1 MRGRS
6 EGSRVKGNIP
16 RLGEKLLSFLL
27 PRERQDIL
35 LGDFIE
41 CYRGKLKA
49 KGRTVALLWFW
60 TQVFASVPAFLRYR
74 TRFAGIMLRSYV
86 TLALRSLYKQ
96 AGYSLLNLSGLA
108 VGIACFVVIMLYV
121 KDERSF
127 DTFHQHSE
135 HTYRLLDFRKVNGI
149 GEESASAPIPLGQA
163 IKEDYPDEI
172 KASVRFFNFQA
183 PTLALAHTPAS
194 GEVLQF
200 NERKLFFTDP
210 DFFKVFDFPLSAGD
224 ESTALRAPNQVLV
237 TREIAEK
244 YFGKD
249 DPLGK
254 VLRFEDKHD
263 LVVSGVFGDLPTNT
277 HLDFDFL
284 VSFSTL
290 DSPEVL
296 RTILRESWIWNPA
309 WTYLVLNENVNP
321 ADMEAK
327 FPDFVRSHF
336 DESRHDRVK
345 LYLQPLESIHL
356 ESKLDYEMGPN
367 SDKAYVYVFTTIAV
381 FILLISCFN
390 FINLTTARSTRRARE
405 IGMRKILGGYR
416 TQLIGQFL
424 SESVITS
431 LVSLVLAF
439 PVIWLLLR
447 VMNNFSGKNLQLSWT
462 EQPLLLPGLI
472 GLTALIGLI
481 SGIYP
486 AFFLSSYRPA
496 QAVKGGRY
504 VEASQGIAF
513 RKILVVGQFSLSVIL
528 IVGTTIALKQLD
540 FLQKRS
546 LGFDQEKVLLL
557 PTLRSPLMDQY
568 TSFKNRLLNNPNIL
582 SLTTVEDIPGVK
594 HQTGDY
600 KPDGKGERQQ
610 FPRLIVH
617 DDFAKTMGIEM
628 AAGRGFSADFKTD
641 PGETAIIN
649 RAMVD
654 LLGWGSPEE
663 AIGKPFDKE
672 TIVGVT
678 ENFHFASLHRPVG
691 PFVLT
696 RMGNGSGAMAFSA
709 RYVAVRMNTENLDE
723 TLRYIED
730 QWFDFTPNR
739 PFEYVFLGDLLGAQ
753 YEAEATLGKVAGSFA
768 GLSVLIACLGLFGL
782 ASFTTERR
790 IKEIGIRKVM
800 GATVTRLVVMLSSSF
815 VKLVLLSIVIASP
828 VAYLAL
834 NSWLSDFAYRTSI
847 GIWPFITSG
856 GIAILIVL
864 VTVSYQT
871 IKAASTNPVKS
882 LRYE

>member
-1 MRGRS
+1 MKGESDNSKNRS
-6 EGSRVKGNIP
+6 TIP
-16 RLGEKLLSFLL
+16 GLGERLLTFLL
-27 PRERQDIL
+27 PHERQDIL

-41 CYRGKLKA
+41 CYRTKLNA
-49 KGRTVALLWFW
+49 KGPLVAKLWFW
-60 TQVFASVPAFLRYR
+60 LQVFASVPSFIRYR

-96 AGYSLLNLSGLA
+96 AAYSFLNLSGLA

-121 KDERSF
+121 KDEQSY
-127 DTFHQHSE
+127 DTFHESSE
-135 HTYRLLDFRKVNGI
+135 RTYRLLDIRKVDGI
-149 GEESASAPIPLGQA
+149 GEESASAPIMLGEA
-163 IKEDYPDEI
+163 MKEDYPDEI
-172 KASVRFFNFQA
+172 SAGVRFFNFQA
-183 PTLALAHTPAS
+183 PTLALAHTPVS
-194 GEVLQF
+194 GEVRQF

-210 DFFKVFDFPLSAGD
+210 DFFKVFNFRLSAGD
-224 ESTALRAPNQVLV
+224 EETALAEPNQVLI
-237 TREIAEK
+237 TKEMAGK
-244 YFGKD
+244 YFGD
-249 DPLGK
+249 EDPLGK
-254 VLRFEDKHD
+254 ILRFEDKHD
-263 LVVSGVFGDLPTNT
+263 LVVSGVFGDLATNT

-290 DSPEVL
+290 DNPEVL
-296 RTILRESWIWNPA
+296 RTRLRESWIWNPA
-309 WTYLVLNENVNP
+309 WTYLVLNENVSP
-321 ADMEAK
+321 AYMEAK
-327 FPDFVRSHF
+327 FPDFVKSHF

-345 LYLQPLESIHL
+345 LYLQPLEEIHL

-431 LVSLVLAF
+431 LVSLLLAF

-447 VMNNFSGKNLQLSWT
+447 VMNNFSGKNLTLSWS
-462 EQPLLLPGLI
+462 EQPMLLPGLI

-504 VEASQGIAF
+504 VEATRGIVF

-568 TSFKNRLLNNPNIL
+568 ASFKGRLLDNPDIL

-594 HQTGDY
+594 HQTGGY
-600 KPDGKGERQQ
+600 RPNGTGEEQQ
-610 FPRLIVH
+610 FPRLVVH
-617 DDFAKTMGIEM
+617 DDFARTMGIDM
-628 AAGRGFSADFKTD
+628 AAGRGFNEEFKTD
-641 PGETAIIN
+641 VGETAIIN

-654 LLGWGSPEE
+654 LLGWGNPEDV
-663 AIGKPFDKE
+663 IGKRFDRK

-678 ENFHFASLHRPVG
+678 ENFHFTSLHRPVG
-691 PFVLT
+691 PFVLM
-696 RMGNGSGAMAFSA
+696 RIGDGSGAMAFSA
-709 RYVAVRMNTENLDE
+709 RYIAVRVNTEHIDE
-723 TLRYIED
+723 TIDFIRD
-730 QWFDFTPNR
+730 QWFSFTPNR
-739 PFEYVFLGDLLGAQ
+739 PFEYLFLGDLLGDQ
-753 YEAEATLGKVAGSFA
+753 YEAEATLGKVAGAFA

-800 GATVTRLVVMLSSSF
+800 GATVSRLVVMLSSSF

-856 GIAILIVL
+856 GIAVLIVL
-864 VTVSYQT
+864 LTVSYQT
-871 IKAASTNPVKS
+871 IKAASTNPVNS

>member
-1 MRGRS
+1 MSGTS
-6 EGSRVKGNIP
+6 GKPEKGGSIP
-16 RLGEKLLSFLL
+16 GLGERLLTFLL
-27 PRERQDIL
+27 PYERRDLL
-35 LGDFIE
+35 LGDFVE
-41 CYRGKLKA
+41 CYGRKLASKGKF
-49 KGRTVALLWFW
+49 VALLWFW
-60 TQVFASVPAFLRYR
+60 AQVLASVPSFIRYR
-74 TRFAGIMLRSYV
+74 TRFSGIMLGSYV

-108 VGIACFVVIMLYV
+108 VGLACFVVIMLYV
-121 KDERSF
+121 KDEQSF
-127 DTFHQHSE
+127 DTFHKDSKN
-135 HTYRLLDFRKVNGI
+135 TYRLLDFRKVDGI
-149 GEESASAPIPLGQA
+149 GEESASAPIMLGAAMKQ
-163 IKEDYPDEI
+163 DYPDEI
-172 KASVRFFNFQA
+172 EASVRFFNFQA
-183 PTLALAHTPAS
+183 PTLALAHTPQS
-194 GEVLQF
+194 GEVRQF

-210 DFFKVFDFPLSAGD
+210 DFFKVFDFPLSVGD
-224 ESTALRAPNQVLV
+224 EQTALNEPNQILI
-237 TREIAEK
+237 TQEMALK
-244 YFGKD
+244 YFKGE
-249 DPLGK
+249 DPMGK

-263 LVVSGVFGDLPTNT
+263 LMVSGVFGDMPSNT

-290 DSPEVL
+290 NNPEVL
-296 RTILRESWIWNPA
+296 RKRLKESWIWNPS
-309 WTYLVLNENVNP
+309 WTYLMLNENVAP
-321 ADMEAK
+321 EDMEAK
-327 FPDFVRSHF
+327 FHDFVVSHF
-336 DESRHDRVK
+336 DESRQDRVK
-345 LYLQPLESIHL
+345 LYLQPLEDIHL

-431 LVSLVLAF
+431 LVSLLLAF

-447 VMNNFSGKNLQLSWT
+447 LLNNFSGKNLQLDWA
-462 EQPLLLPGLI
+462 EQPLLLPALIGLTGLI
-472 GLTALIGLI
+472 GLV

-504 VEASQGIAF
+504 VEAARGILF
-513 RKILVVGQFSLSVIL
+513 RKVLVVGQFSLSVIL

-557 PTLRSPLMDQY
+557 PTLRSPLMEQY
-568 TSFKNRLLNNPNIL
+568 ASFKGRLLDNPNIL
-582 SLTTVEDIPGVK
+582 SMTTVEDIPGVK
-594 HQTGDY
+594 HQTGGY
-600 KPDGKGERQQ
+600 KPDGKGEQQQ
-610 FPRLIVH
+610 FPRLVVH
-617 DDFAKTMGIEM
+617 DDFARTMGIEM
-628 AAGRGFSADFKTD
+628 AAGRGFSEAFKTD
-641 PGETAIIN
+641 PGETAIVN

-663 AIGKPFDKE
+663 AIGKSFDSE

-678 ENFHFASLHRPVG
+678 ENFHFASLHRPIG

-696 RMGNGSGAMAFSA
+696 RIGEGASAMAFSA
-709 RYVAVRMNTENLDE
+709 RYIAVRVNTENMDE
-723 TLRYIED
+723 TLSFIQG
-730 QWFDFTPNR
+730 QWFSFTPNR
-739 PFEYVFLGDLLGAQ
+739 PFEYLFLGDLLGAQ
-753 YEAEATLGKVAGSFA
+753 YEAEATLGKVAGAFA

-834 NSWLSDFAYRTSI
+834 NSWLSDFAYRTTI
-847 GIWPFITSG
+847 GLWPFVSSAM
-856 GIAILIVL
+856 IAILIVL
-864 VTVSYQT
+864 LTVSYQT

>member
-1 MRGRS
+1 M
-6 EGSRVKGNIP
+6 KGAQGNKGKNNIP
-16 RLGEKLLSFLL
+16 TLGERLLSFLL
-27 PRERQDIL
+27 PDDKQDIL

-41 CYRGKLKA
+41 CYRVKLKS
-49 KGRTVALLWFW
+49 KGRLIALLWFW
-60 TQVFASVPAFLRYR
+60 FQVCASVPSFVRYR

-108 VGIACFVVIMLYV
+108 VGIACFVVILLYV
-121 KDERSF
+121 KDEQSF
-127 DTFHQHSE
+127 DTFHRHSKQ
-135 HTYRLLDFRKVNGI
+135 TYRLLDFRKVDGT
-149 GEESASAPIPLGQA
+149 GEESASAPIMLGEA
-163 IKEDYPDEI
+163 MKADYPNEI
-172 KASVRFFNFQA
+172 RASVRFFNFQA
-183 PTLALAHTPAS
+183 PTLALAHTPVT
-194 GEVLQF
+194 GEVRQF

-210 DFFKVFDFPLSAGD
+210 DFFEVFDFPLSAGD
-224 ESTALRAPNQVLV
+224 ERTALLEPNQVLI
-237 TREIAEK
+237 TQEMAQK
-244 YFGKD
+244 YFGD
-249 DPLGK
+249 TDPLGK

-263 LVVSGVFGDLPTNT
+263 LTVAGVFGDLPSNS

-290 DSPEVL
+290 DNPEVL
-296 RTILRESWIWNPA
+296 RTRLKESWIWNPA

-327 FPDFVRSHF
+327 FPEFVKSHF
-336 DESRHDRVK
+336 DKSRHDRVK
-345 LYLQPLESIHL
+345 LYLQPLEEIHL

-367 SDKAYVYVFTTIAV
+367 SDKAYVYVFTTIAI

-431 LVSLVLAF
+431 LVSLALAF
-439 PVIWLLLR
+439 PVIWLLLK
-447 VMNNFSGKNLQLSWT
+447 VMNNFSGKNLSLNWT
-462 EQPLLLPGLI
+462 EQPMLLLGLL
-472 GLTALIGLI
+472 GLTMLIGLI

-504 VEASQGIAF
+504 VEASRGIVF
-513 RKILVVGQFSLSVIL
+513 RKVLVVGQFSLSVIL

-546 LGFDQEKVLLL
+546 LGFDKEKVLLL
-557 PTLRSPLMDQY
+557 PTLRSPLMEQY
-568 TSFKNRLLNNPNIL
+568 ASFKGRLLDNPNIL

-594 HQTGDY
+594 HQTGGY
-600 KPDGKGERQQ
+600 KPKGNGEEQQ
-610 FPRLIVH
+610 FPRLVVH

-628 AAGRGFSADFKTD
+628 AAGRGFSAEFKTD

-663 AIGKPFDKE
+663 AVGKSFDSE

-678 ENFHFASLHRPVG
+678 ENFHFTSLHRPVG

-696 RMGNGSGAMAFSA
+696 RIGDGASNMAFSA
-709 RYVAVRMNTENLDE
+709 RYIAVRMNTENIDE
-723 TLRYIED
+723 TLGFIQD
-730 QWFDFTPNR
+730 QWFSFTPNR
-739 PFEYVFLGDLLGAQ
+739 PFEYLFLGDLLGAQ
-753 YEAEATLGKVAGSFA
+753 YEAEATLGRVAGAFA

-834 NSWLSDFAYRTSI
+834 NSWLNDFAYRTSI
-847 GIWPFITSG
+847 GVWPFISSG
-856 GIAILIVL
+856 AIAVLIVL
-864 VTVSYQT
+864 ITVSYQT

>member
-1 MRGRS
+1 MKRAS
-6 EGSRVKGNIP
+6 ENKRRNNIP
-16 RLGEKLLSFLL
+16 ALGERLLSFLL
-27 PRERQDIL
+27 PDDKEDIL

-41 CYRGKLKA
+41 CYRNKLKSTGKL
-49 KGRTVALLWFW
+49 VALLWFW
-60 TQVFASVPAFLRYR
+60 TQVCASVPSFVRYR

-86 TLALRSLYKQ
+86 TLALRNLYKQ
-96 AGYSLLNLSGLA
+96 AGYSFLNLSGLA
-108 VGIACFVVIMLYV
+108 VGIACFVVILLYV
-121 KDERSF
+121 KDEQSF
-127 DTFHQHSE
+127 DTFHQYSKQ
-135 HTYRLLDFRKVNGI
+135 TYRLLDFRKIDGI
-149 GEESASAPIPLGQA
+149 GEESASAPILLGEA
-163 IKEDYPDEI
+163 MKADYSDEI
-172 KASVRFFNFQA
+172 RASVRFFNFQA
-183 PTLALAHTPAS
+183 PTLAMAYTPAN
-194 GEVLQF
+194 GEVRQF

-210 DFFKVFDFPLSAGD
+210 DFFEVFDFRLSAGD
-224 ESTALRAPNQVLV
+224 EGTALTEPNQVLI
-237 TREIAEK
+237 TREMANK
-244 YFGKD
+244 YFGETI
-249 DPLGK
+249 PLGK
-254 VLRFEDKHD
+254 VLRFEDKHN
-263 LVVSGVFGDLPTNT
+263 LVVSGVFDELPSNT

-290 DSPEVL
+290 ENPEVL
-296 RTILRESWIWNPA
+296 RTRLKESWIWNPA

-327 FPDFVRSHF
+327 FPDFVKSHF
-336 DESRHDRVK
+336 DKSRHDRVK
-345 LYLQPLESIHL
+345 LYLQPLEDIHL
-356 ESKLDYEMGPN
+356 ESRLDYEMGPN
-367 SDKAYVYVFTTIAV
+367 SDKAYVYVFTTIAI

-431 LVSLVLAF
+431 LVSLALAF
-439 PVIWLLLR
+439 PVIWLLLK
-447 VMNNFSGKNLQLSWT
+447 VMNNFSGKNLSLNWT
-462 EQPLLLPGLI
+462 EQPMLLPDLL
-472 GLTALIGLI
+472 GLTMLIGLI

-504 VEASQGIAF
+504 VEASRGIIF
-513 RKILVVGQFSLSVIL
+513 RKVLVVGQFSLSVIL

-557 PTLRSPLMDQY
+557 PTLRSPLMEQY
-568 TSFKNRLLNNPNIL
+568 ASFKGRLLDNPNVL

-594 HQTGDY
+594 HQTGGY
-600 KPDGKGERQQ
+600 RPDGKGEEQQ
-610 FPRLIVH
+610 FPRLVVH
-617 DDFAKTMGIEM
+617 DDFAKTMGIEL
-628 AAGRGFSADFKTD
+628 AAGRGFSAEFKTD

-649 RAMVD
+649 RAMLD

-663 AIGKPFDKE
+663 AIGKSFDSE
-672 TIVGVT
+672 TVVGVT
-678 ENFHFASLHRPVG
+678 ENFHFTSLHRPVG

-696 RMGNGSGAMAFSA
+696 RIGDGASNMAFSA
-709 RYVAVRMNTENLDE
+709 RYIAVRVNTEQIDE
-723 TLRYIED
+723 TLEYIQD
-730 QWFDFTPNR
+730 QWFSFTPNR
-739 PFEYVFLGDLLGAQ
+739 PFEYLFLGDLLGAQ
-753 YEAEATLGKVAGSFA
+753 YEAEATLGKVAGAFA

-847 GIWPFITSG
+847 GVWPFVSSG
-856 GIAILIVL
+856 AIAVLIVL
-864 VTVSYQT
+864 LTVSYQT
-871 IKAASTNPVKS
+871 IRAASTNPVNS

>member
-1 MRGRS
+1 MKGTQGKTGRN
-6 EGSRVKGNIP
+6 NIP
-16 RLGEKLLSFLL
+16 TLGERLLSYLL
-27 PRERQDIL
+27 PDDKQDVL

-41 CYRGKLKA
+41 CYRVKLKS
-49 KGRTVALLWFW
+49 KGRLIALLWFW
-60 TQVFASVPAFLRYR
+60 TQVCISVPSFVRYR

-108 VGIACFVVIMLYV
+108 VGIACFVVILLYV
-121 KDERSF
+121 KDEQSF
-127 DTFHQHSE
+127 DAFHRHSKQ
-135 HTYRLLDFRKVNGI
+135 TYRLLDFRKVDGT
-149 GEESASAPIPLGQA
+149 GEESASAPIMLGEA
-163 IKEDYPDEI
+163 MKADYPDEI
-172 KASVRFFNFQA
+172 RASVRFFNFQA
-183 PTLALAHTPAS
+183 PTLALAHTPVS
-194 GEVLQF
+194 GEVRQF

-210 DFFKVFDFPLSAGD
+210 DFFEAFDFPLSAGD
-224 ESTALRAPNQVLV
+224 EGTALVEPNQVLI
-237 TREIAEK
+237 TQDMAQK
-244 YFGKD
+244 YFGKS

-263 LVVSGVFGDLPTNT
+263 LTVAGVFGDLPSNS

-290 DSPEVL
+290 DNPDVL
-296 RTILRESWIWNPA
+296 RTRLKESWIWNPA

-327 FPDFVRSHF
+327 FPEFVKSHF
-336 DESRHDRVK
+336 DKSRHDRVK
-345 LYLQPLESIHL
+345 LYLQPLEEIHL

-367 SDKAYVYVFTTIAV
+367 SDKAYVYVFTTIAI

-439 PVIWLLLR
+439 PVIWLLLK
-447 VMNNFSGKNLQLSWT
+447 VMNNFSGKNLSLNWA
-462 EQPLLLPGLI
+462 EQPMLLPGLL
-472 GLTALIGLI
+472 GLTMLIGLI

-504 VEASQGIAF
+504 IEASRGIVF
-513 RKILVVGQFSLSVIL
+513 RKVLVVGQFSLSVIL

-557 PTLRSPLMDQY
+557 PTLRSPLMEQY
-568 TSFKNRLLNNPNIL
+568 ASFKGRLLDNPNIL

-594 HQTGDY
+594 HQTGGY
-600 KPDGKGERQQ
+600 KPNGSGEEQQ

-617 DDFAKTMGIEM
+617 DDFTITMGIEL
-628 AAGRGFSADFKTD
+628 AAGRGFSAEFKTD

-663 AIGKPFDKE
+663 VIGKSFDGE

-678 ENFHFASLHRPVG
+678 ENFHFTSLHRPVG
-691 PFVLT
+691 PFVIT
-696 RMGNGSGAMAFSA
+696 RMGNGSGSMAFSA
-709 RYVAVRMNTENLDE
+709 RYIAVRMNTENIDE
-723 TLRYIED
+723 TLGFIQD
-730 QWFDFTPNR
+730 QWVSFTPNR
-739 PFEYVFLGDLLGAQ
+739 PFDYLFLGDLLGAQ

-847 GIWPFITSG
+847 GIWPFISSG
-856 GIAILIVL
+856 AIAVLIVL
-864 VTVSYQT
+864 LTVSYQT